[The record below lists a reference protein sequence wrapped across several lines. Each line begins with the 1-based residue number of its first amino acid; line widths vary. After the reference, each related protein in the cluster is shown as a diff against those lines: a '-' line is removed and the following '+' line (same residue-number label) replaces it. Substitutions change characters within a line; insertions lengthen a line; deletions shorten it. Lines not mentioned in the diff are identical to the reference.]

1 MSRYAE
7 VAFRWLFVAVITSMI
22 ALEPRV
28 NAIQATTNQPNRM
41 AQNAEQA
48 VIRKTVQQ
56 ELGQSPLFKINK
68 IVVASDYA
76 LVGWLQGEAGGEV
89 LLRKTS
95 GTWKI
100 LAHSGGWYGLKGLKE
115 LGVPEAIAEQLLTGT
130 DPKWRDYE

>member
-1 MSRYAE
+1 M
-7 VAFRWLFVAVITSMI
+7 ITI
-22 ALEPRV
+22 EPRV
-28 NAIQATTNQPNRM
+28 NAVQATTNQPNGK
-41 AQNAEQA
+41 AQNTEQAMIRKA
-48 VIRKTVQQ
+48 VIR

-95 GTWKI
+95 GTWRV

-115 LGVPEAIAEQLLTGT
+115 FGVPQGIAEQLLTQT

>member
-1 MSRYAE
+1 
-7 VAFRWLFVAVITSMI
+7 MI
-22 ALEPRV
+22 GIEPRA

-41 AQNAEQA
+41 AQNSEQMI
-48 VIRKTVQQ
+48 IRKTVLK

-95 GTWKI
+95 GTWEI

-115 LGVPEAIAEQLLTGT
+115 FGVPQAIAERLLTGT